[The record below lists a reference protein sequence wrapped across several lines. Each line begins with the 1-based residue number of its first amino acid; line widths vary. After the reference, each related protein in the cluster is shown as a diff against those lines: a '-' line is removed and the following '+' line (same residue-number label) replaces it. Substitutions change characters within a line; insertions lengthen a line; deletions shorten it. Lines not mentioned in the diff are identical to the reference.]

1 MSEEKESYFSINSD
15 EQSELLNSLAP
26 QAGVRASI
34 LEKDIWLCL
43 VMEKLFTLPD
53 AKPMVFKGGT
63 SLSKVYRAIE
73 RFSEDVDIT
82 IDWRS
87 LHHNPPD
94 SESLKRLSKNKVR
107 TLRDEITAHLEKY
120 ISDVLRPGLENTL
133 KRVHCGIDVKFETK
147 GDGGLAGDKLR
158 VYYPAVTEKEYDY
171 VTQSVLIEFG
181 SKNAIE
187 PGHKCNITPEL
198 ANMVPNLSFPSACV
212 EVLSPQ
218 RTFWEKATLIH
229 DECHRPA
236 SKPRAN
242 VDRMARHWYD
252 LARLSDHDI
261 GIQSLANA
269 DLLSQV
275 ISVKTQFFSYG
286 YSRYDLCNTGGMMLI
301 PRDEVLN
308 SLELDY
314 KEMLKA
320 GMFYGEAITF
330 EGIVDR
336 LSKLQEEINIKIPS
350 ANDLTNN

>member
-1 MSEEKESYFSINSD
+1 VSEEKESYFSINPD

-26 QAGVRASI
+26 EAGVRASI

-53 AKPMVFKGGT
+53 VKPMAFKGGT

-94 SESLKRLSKNKVR
+94 SESLKGLSKNKVR
-107 TLRDEITAHLEKY
+107 ALKDEITTHLERY
-120 ISDVLRPGLENTL
+120 ISDVLMPGLKDSL
-133 KRVHCGIDVKFETK
+133 KKVHGDIEVKFETK
-147 GDGGLAGDKLR
+147 DDGSLAGDKLR
-158 VYYPAVTEKEYDY
+158 VYYPAVTEKDAY
-171 VTQSVLIEFG
+171 VPQSVLIEFG

-187 PGHKCNITPEL
+187 PGQRHNIAPDL
-198 ANMVPNLSFPSACV
+198 ATMVAKLTFPSACV

-236 SKPRAN
+236 SKLRAN

-261 GIQSLANA
+261 GVKSLANA
-269 DLLSQV
+269 DLLNQI
-275 ISVKTQFFSYG
+275 ISVKKQFFSYG
-286 YSRYDLCNTGGMMLI
+286 FSRYDLCNAGGMILI
-301 PRDEVLN
+301 PRDEILT
-308 SLELDY
+308 SLEVDY
-314 KEMLKA
+314 KAMLDA
-320 GMFYGEAITF
+320 GMFYGKVISF
-330 EGIVDR
+330 ESIVDR
-336 LSKLQEEINIKIPS
+336 LSKLQKEINSKIPS
-350 ANDLTNN
+350 EIRSKAD